1 MTCRTTDAQLLVGI
15 ERVMGRY
22 TGRRPQ
28 PTQEE
33 IARVAYDIFVCRG
46 STHGHDVEDW
56 LEAERELC
64 HQYVELSCGLNA
76 LGYPRRYVS
85 PCVTHEALCEALA

>member
-1 MTCRTTDAQLLVGI
+1 MTCRTNDAQLLIGI
-15 ERVMGRY
+15 ERITGRY
-22 TGRRPQ
+22 TGRRSQ

-33 IARVAYDIFVCRG
+33 IARLAYEVFGRRG

-64 HQYVELSCGLNA
+64 HHYA
-76 LGYPRRYVS
+76 D
-85 PCVTHEALCEALA
+85 

>member
-1 MTCRTTDAQLLVGI
+1 MTCRTNDAQLLVGV
-15 ERVMGRY
+15 ERMTGRY
-22 TGRRPQ
+22 TGRRSQ

-33 IARVAYDIFVCRG
+33 TARLAYDIFVRRG

-64 HQYVELSCGLNA
+64 HHYVD
-76 LGYPRRYVS
+76 
-85 PCVTHEALCEALA
+85 